1 MAEEHSKPGPAPFK
15 GFAHPMGAGLTL
27 SVRGRSWTLTIE
39 TPDGAAYPPF
49 QSYHQQ
55 EMTVEDLLRFVRGSG
70 QTWHQHTGATGRM
83 ELVATDNGFRL
94 RLDPTLGAQLDRD
107 TLIAELEALLSGE

>member
-1 MAEEHSKPGPAPFK
+1 MAEEDSKPGSAPFK
-15 GFAHPMGAGLTL
+15 AFAHPMGAGLTL

-49 QSYHQQ
+49 QNYHQH
-55 EMTVEDLLRFVRGSG
+55 EMTVEDLRRFVRGSG
-70 QTWHQHTGATGRM
+70 LDWHQKTGATGRM
-83 ELVATDNGFRL
+83 ELVAADNGFRL

-107 TLIAELEALLSGE
+107 TLIAELEGLLAHE